1 MTFQIGQSGNPSG
14 RPKGIIDRR
23 AEFRGLL
30 ELHAKDLIEKL
41 VEMAKSG
48 EPTALRLCVERL
60 LPRIKPD
67 DTIHFSLPDGRIDT
81 GDNMLQIANDLT
93 NAVASGQMTLE
104 EADKFTEFLKHQRKL
119 IDQAEQKKKDEDW
132 KKTRGF

>member
-1 MTFQIGQSGNPSG
+1 MTFKPGQSGNPNG

-23 AEFRGLL
+23 VELRGLL
-30 ELHAKDLIEKL
+30 ESHAKDIIEKL
-41 VEMAKSG
+41 AERAKLG
-48 EPTALRLCVERL
+48 EPVALRLCLERL

-67 DTIHFSLPDGRIDT
+67 ESINFELPEGGIDT

-93 NAVASGQMTLE
+93 NAVASGRITLE
-104 EADKFTEFLKHQRKL
+104 EAEKFTEFLKHQRRL
-119 IDQAEQKKKDEDW
+119 IEQAEQKKKDEEW